1 LNFLEGSGD
10 PDELRR
16 RVAELR
22 DRAADL
28 LRGPRFWTSVV
39 IIAVTT
45 LASIVG
51 LGFLVLYRPT
61 TVAGSVAMTG
71 GIAYWFRRRSGSEQ
85 VSYQGLL
92 ALGGAVGGVAAEALA
107 YLTVG
112 VPRGAPKT
120 PLWLVVGAVGIDGGC
135 GLLSAC
141 CSMFPIFGLR
151 ALLAQYRARK
161 RFVGRAA

>member
-1 LNFLEGSGD
+1 VNSLEGSGD
-10 PDELRR
+10 PDEVRR
-16 RVAELR
+16 RVTELR
-22 DRAADL
+22 HRAADL
-28 LRGPRFWTSVV
+28 FRGPRFWASVV

-61 TVAGSVAMTG
+61 TVAGSVAVTA
-71 GIAYWFRRRSGSEQ
+71 GIAYWFRRRSGSELE
-85 VSYQGLL
+85 SYQGLL
-92 ALGGAVGGVAAEALA
+92 ALGGTVGGVAAEALA

-112 VPRGAPKT
+112 VPPGAPKT
-120 PLWLVVGAVGIDGGC
+120 PLWLVVGAVGIGGGC

-141 CSMFPIFGLR
+141 CSIFPIFGVR

-161 RFVGRAA
+161 RFAGRAA